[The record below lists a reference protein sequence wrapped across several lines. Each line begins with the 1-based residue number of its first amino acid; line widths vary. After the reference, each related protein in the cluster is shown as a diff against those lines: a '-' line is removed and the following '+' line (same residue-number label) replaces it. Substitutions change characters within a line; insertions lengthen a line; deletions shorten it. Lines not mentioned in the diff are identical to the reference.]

1 MIIASVKFHYIWTGP
16 CDSSTLFAN
25 ASLRAGSRTCAK
37 SAGKIYFKNFQ
48 ELFTKMFT
56 INRLYQITFKYIFS
70 FQKNEIACLV
80 G

>member
-25 ASLRAGSRTCAK
+25 ASLRAGSRTWAK
-37 SAGKIYFKNFQ
+37 SAGKIYLKNFH